1 MSLRVSYRS
10 RWSPSSWWRR
20 RSEKGG
26 RSEEA
31 RATARG
37 GQGEEKVGE
46 EVKEG
51 RCAGAERNGG

>member
-1 MSLRVSYRS
+1 M
-10 RWSPSSWWRR
+10 